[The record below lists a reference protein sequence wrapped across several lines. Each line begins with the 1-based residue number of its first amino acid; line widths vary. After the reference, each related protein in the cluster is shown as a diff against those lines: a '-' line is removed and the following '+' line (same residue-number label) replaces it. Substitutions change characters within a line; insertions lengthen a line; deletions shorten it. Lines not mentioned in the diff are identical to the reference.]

1 MVFLHQDMGLLLS
14 LPLSGN
20 WGDSLG
26 LPGGG
31 GPRPAISVADTALS

>member
-26 LPGGG
+26 LPGGWG
-31 GPRPAISVADTALS
+31 TQTCHFSG

>member
-1 MVFLHQDMGLLLS
+1 MAFLHQDMGLLLS

-26 LPGGG
+26 IAGGWRTQACLFSG
-31 GPRPAISVADTALS
+31 